1 MTAPSDAAVLRGPLR
16 LAVAMVALTV
26 VLIIFGAMV
35 TSSGS
40 GMAFSDWPF
49 GDGSAMPERAFREL
63 PAFLEHFH
71 RVIASAVGAM
81 MLALT
86 IWVGVRVVDRPG
98 LRWLCITG
106 LALVVVQGIVGGT
119 GVLQN
124 LPALNSVTHGVL
136 AQLTLATFAV
146 IALAM
151 TPAWNASAPVS
162 GERLRS
168 ARWLTTIAFAA
179 LLLQLTLGAIARHTG
194 KEHALWGHVGFAFV
208 VFLLLLVTTGW
219 VAGRMGQV
227 PGFARLAKVLTWL
240 LMLQI
245 VLGFVVL
252 IVRTGKDPKNIE
264 ALWRCTLISTH
275 VLIGA
280 LLMLSTSLLC
290 ARSWRLRSALPVG
303 GTGG

>member
-1 MTAPSDAAVLRGPLR
+1 MNAPSEAAVLRGPLR
-16 LAVAMVALTV
+16 LAVAMVAVTV
-26 VLIIFGAMV
+26 VLILFGAMV
-35 TSSGS
+35 TSTGS
-40 GMAFSDWPF
+40 GMAFTEWPL

-86 IWVGVRVVDRPG
+86 IWVGVRVEDRPG

-106 LALVVVQGIVGGT
+106 LALVVVQGVIGGY
-119 GVLQN
+119 GVLKN
-124 LPALNSVTHGVL
+124 LPAVNSVSHGVL

-151 TPAWNASAPVS
+151 TPAWTASAPIS
-162 GERLRS
+162 AERLRS
-168 ARWLTTIAFAA
+168 ARKLTTIAFGA

-194 KEHALWGHVGFAFV
+194 KGHALWSHVGFAFV

-219 VAGRMGQV
+219 IAGRMGQV
-227 PGFARLAKVLTWL
+227 RGFARLSKVLTWL

-264 ALWRCTLISTH
+264 FLWRCTLISTH

-280 LLMLSTSLLC
+280 LLMLTTSLLC
-290 ARSWRLRSALPVG
+290 ARCWRLRSAPAG
-303 GTGG
+303 GAGG